1 MNVLGSQKSRIM
13 LIPRLYGSGIE
24 AYSWGVGEYES
35 EGDCDGFW
43 EGV

>member
-24 AYSWGVGEYES
+24 AYSWGVGEYDS
-35 EGDCDGFW
+35 EGGCDGFW